1 MSVTENR
8 ENTQIPEVDL
18 INHPAHYT
26 YAGMECIDMM
36 RALYGREA
44 VIAYCKCAAFK
55 YVYRKGHKGTD
66 EDAARDMEKAA
77 WYARKAEELEHGS
90 PNI

>member
-8 ENTQIPEVDL
+8 ENTQISENDPV
-18 INHPAHYT
+18 NHPSHYT

-36 RALYGREA
+36 QALYGREA

-77 WYARKAEELEHGS
+77 WYARKAEELENGS